1 MVVSTKGAH
10 MTVIDQNTS
19 REELETLIVC
29 GEKSL
34 YNMFDE
40 KRLLNGGYTTEQLRN
55 IVTTWIEIGDECA

>member
-1 MVVSTKGAH
+1 